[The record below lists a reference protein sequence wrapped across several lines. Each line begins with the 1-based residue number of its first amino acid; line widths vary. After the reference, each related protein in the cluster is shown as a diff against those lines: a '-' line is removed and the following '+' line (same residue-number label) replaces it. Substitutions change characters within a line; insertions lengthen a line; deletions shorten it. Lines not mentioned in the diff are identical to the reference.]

1 VVFGLGGV
9 IFSYNPDVRWQKF
22 AEHTGETASAIRKRL
37 ADSGYAQT
45 CDMGRLKGKKA
56 YAEGIRLL
64 GKRLSLER
72 FAQIW
77 VSAFKPDEAVQE
89 LVGGLKNR
97 CALALLSNNS
107 DLVRTGLESAYPHVM
122 ELFRP
127 RLFSADLGLM
137 KPDPRSFAA
146 ALELLGSEASTTLLI
161 DAAISNTSTAES
173 LGLPSHTFQDAE
185 ALGIALT
192 DYGLR

>member
-1 VVFGLGGV
+1 M
-9 IFSYNPDVRWQKF
+9 
-22 AEHTGETASAIRKRL
+22 RKRL

-45 CDMGRLKGKKA
+45 CDMGRLKGQKA
-56 YAEGIRLL
+56 YMEGIRLL

-72 FAQIW
+72 FTQIW
-77 VSAFKPDEAVQE
+77 VSAFKPDEAVLE
-89 LVGGLKNR
+89 LVGELKNR

-137 KPDPRSFAA
+137 KPDPRTFSA
-146 ALELLGSEASTTLLI
+146 ALDMLASPAKETLLI
-161 DAAISNTSTAES
+161 DDAISNTSTAEA
-173 LGLPSHTFQDAE
+173 LGLAIHTFQDADGLRG
-185 ALGIALT
+185 ALA
-192 DYGLR
+192 DYGLL